1 MQYANEQ
8 TELRS
13 TVQALSSNAQS
24 LEVLDHTTQIY
35 VKETLYF
42 FDLLLLFHYFHLVFN
57 AFCRIC
63 HHLCACKQPFFEQR
77 AALFG
82 RIIRTGL

>member
-42 FDLLLLFHYFHLVFN
+42 F
-57 AFCRIC
+57 
-63 HHLCACKQPFFEQR
+63 
-77 AALFG
+77 
-82 RIIRTGL
+82 